1 MLERLLERV
10 RYFRVL
16 MVGDAI
22 IDEYCYV
29 KPLAKSPKE
38 DLLPTE
44 YTHREVFR
52 GGVWAAAKHVEGF
65 CAQVDINCGGLIR
78 TKRRYIEEER
88 MRKLFEVQETSLS
101 DLPTPEHAMSEYD
114 LVIVTDFGH
123 GCVTP
128 AMIEG
133 LIYGARF
140 LAVNAQTNSANYGF
154 NLITKYPSADYVVV
168 DELEAR
174 LAVHDRDSP
183 IERVVE
189 ELGFKR
195 IVVTLG
201 SRGSI
206 GYDGAFSRAPSR
218 SQKVVDTMGAGDA
231 FFSVTAPLA
240 AAGADMQTILE
251 IGNAAGAIKCAVVGH
266 RAPVTRDALLKSLE
280 GVSSGPK
287 TLRPAPASLPQV
299 SS

>member
-1 MLERLLERV
+1 MLESLLKRV
-10 RYFRVL
+10 SELRVL

-44 YTHREVFR
+44 YAHREVFR
-52 GGVWAAAKHVEGF
+52 GGVWAAARHVAGF
-65 CAQVDINCGGLIR
+65 CAEVDVNCGGLVR
-78 TKRRYIEEER
+78 TKRRYVEEER
-88 MRKLFEVQETSLS
+88 LRKLFEVQESSLS
-101 DLPTPEHAMSEYD
+101 DLPTPEHPIDAYD

-128 AMIEG
+128 AMITA
-133 LIYGARF
+133 LIEGARF
-140 LAVNAQTNSANYGF
+140 LAVNVQTNSANYGF
-154 NLITKYPSADYVVV
+154 NLITKYPSADYVVI

-189 ELGFKR
+189 ALGFER

-206 GYDGAFSRAPSR
+206 GYDGSFYRAPSR
-218 SQKVVDTMGAGDA
+218 SSKIVDTMGAGDA

-240 AAGADMQTILE
+240 AAGADMQTLLE
-251 IGNAAGAIKCAVVGH
+251 AGNAAGALKCAVVGH
-266 RAPVTRDALLKSLE
+266 RAPVTKAALLAALRA
-280 GVSSGPK
+280 GAGQRAPLPALSS
-287 TLRPAPASLPQV
+287 
-299 SS
+299 